1 MAKTRCG
8 RILGEEI
15 YIEEGNITTLYFINK
30 LRAYQVVLAAL
41 KALDQDI
48 CHDGCSL
55 PSTVIKVIKRLG
67 KLKNDLEASD
77 IAAEKK
83 ESLLLK
89 IDRFLGDANRLPQD
103 TSKTCRKM
111 ARECI
116 IGSGCFATGALNLI
130 NEITEPETPKIIKE
144 RG

>member
-1 MAKTRCG
+1 MAKARCG

-15 YIEEGNITTLYFINK
+15 YIEEGDTTTLYFINN

-55 PSTVIKVIKRLG
+55 PSTVNKVIKRLS
-67 KLKNDLEASD
+67 KLKKDLGASD
-77 IAAEKK
+77 VAAEKK
-83 ESLLLK
+83 ENLLLK
-89 IDRFLGDANRLPQD
+89 IDSFLADANRLPQD
-103 TSKTCRKM
+103 TSQTCRKS
-111 ARECI
+111 AGECVM
-116 IGSGCFATGALNLI
+116 GSSCFATGALNLI
-130 NEITEPETPKIIKE
+130 NTITEPEAPKIIKG

>member
-1 MAKTRCG
+1 MAKARCG
-8 RILGEEI
+8 RILGEDI
-15 YIEEGNITTLYFINK
+15 YIEEGDITTLYFVNQ
-30 LRAYQVVLAAL
+30 LRAHQVVLAAL

-55 PSTVIKVIKRLG
+55 PSTVNKVIKRLG
-67 KLKNDLEASD
+67 KLKKDLEAFRCSSR
-77 IAAEKK
+77 EK
-83 ESLLLK
+83 ESLILK
-89 IDRFLGDANRLPQD
+89 IDSFLEDANKLPQD

-130 NEITEPETPKIIKE
+130 NEITEPKAPKI
-144 RG
+144 

>member
-1 MAKTRCG
+1 MAKARCG

-15 YIEEGNITTLYFINK
+15 YIEEGDTTTLYFINQ

-55 PSTVIKVIKRLG
+55 PSTVNKVIKRLG

-77 IAAEKK
+77 VVAEEKK
-83 ESLLLK
+83 NLLSK
-89 IDRFLGDANRLPQD
+89 VDSFLADVNKLPQD
-103 TSKTCRKM
+103 TSKTCRKS
-111 ARECI
+111 AGECVM
-116 IGSGCFATGALNLI
+116 GSGCFATGALNLI
-130 NEITEPETPKIIKE
+130 EEITEPEAPKI
-144 RG
+144 

>member
-1 MAKTRCG
+1 MARTRCG
-8 RILGEEI
+8 RILGEDI
-15 YIEEGNITTLYFINK
+15 YIEEGDTTTLYFVNQ

-55 PSTVIKVIKRLG
+55 PSTVNRVIKRLG

-83 ESLLLK
+83 GSLLSK
-89 IDRFLGDANRLPQD
+89 TDSFLADANRLPQD
-103 TSKTCRKM
+103 TSQTCRKS
-111 ARECI
+111 AGECL
-116 IGSGCFATGALNLI
+116 IGSDCFATGALNLF
-130 NEITEPETPKIIKE
+130 NEITEPQAPNI
-144 RG
+144 

>member
-8 RILGEEI
+8 RILGDDI
-15 YIEEGNITTLYFINK
+15 YIEEGDTTTLYFINQ

-55 PSTVIKVIKRLG
+55 PSTVNKVIKRLG

-77 IAAEKK
+77 VAAEKK
-83 ESLLLK
+83 ESLLSK
-89 IDRFLGDANRLPQD
+89 MDSFLADASRLPQD
-103 TSKTCRKM
+103 TSQTCRKS
-111 ARECI
+111 AGECVM
-116 IGSGCFATGALNLI
+116 GSGCFTAGVLNLFK
-130 NEITEPETPKIIKE
+130 EITEPEAPPKI
-144 RG
+144 